1 MKIICQTPCKNSDCK
16 IQITAKK
23 NSNLV
28 NVFFMQTLSPIQI
41 TQFFGDLSKVVRT
54 TLPPS
59 MPRFLSYLRGWD
71 EYFECDFYKNMK
83 DVFNEGLPYI
93 THFVVLHPFLRRPQI
108 LLTFTT
114 QLTLI
119 KSNLRKKSAFSL
131 EYSSNNSILL
141 VYIANCSGYLPYMLT
156 LSFFIVITLNMVCV
170 YLLL

>member
-1 MKIICQTPCKNSDCK
+1 MKITCQTPSKNSDCK
-16 IQITAKK
+16 IQITVKK
-23 NSNLV
+23 NCNLV
-28 NVFFMQTLSPIQI
+28 NVFS
-41 TQFFGDLSKVVRT
+41 RT
-54 TLPPS
+54 TLQPFISRLP
-59 MPRFLSYLRGWD
+59 SYLRGWD
-71 EYFECDFYKNMK
+71 GYFECDFYKNMK
-83 DVFNEGLPYI
+83 DAFNEGLPYI

-119 KSNLRKKSAFSL
+119 KSNLRKKLAFSL